1 MLAWHFFT
9 HFIFSPRAGALI
21 RRIAWL
27 SIVSILLSVTSF
39 LLVLFVMNGMNDSIQ
54 KRLLALEPH
63 LYVTLPA
70 VKTNALLE
78 AHPVYQRL
86 QENPENRAY
95 IFESQDL
102 IIRTM
107 DGQFRGAIAR
117 GVTAESLKFMT
128 EQLHRLD
135 QARFTKTLSQP
146 YTGEGEQLPGEGEII
161 MGVDLARSLGV
172 FEGDTVTVV
181 SPEALLL
188 PLGESPHFEKVR
200 VHRIISTNLADID
213 AQYVFYQRGVSLK
226 SLQSSAGLQRGIE
239 VFTPDGRGLDSLKE
253 NLLKFDGV
261 QVETWM
267 DRNSALFYALKLEK
281 FSIGLFLG
289 LAAIISASSI
299 LTVLTLLMSQ
309 KKRDIAILRTIGM
322 SGRGVV
328 RLFTQLGATLAGFG
342 VIGGIILGTAVSLYI
357 EYFPVN
363 VLPDIYY
370 DSQIP
375 ARVDFFLVFAVLAVS
390 GVIALL
396 GAWIPARAA
405 LEIEPSQALRVKN

>member
-63 LYVTLPA
+63 LYVTVPGI
-70 VKTNALLE
+70 KTTSLLE

-86 QENPENRAY
+86 RENPENKAY
-95 IFESQDL
+95 IFETQDL
-102 IIRTM
+102 IIRTI

-117 GVTAESLKFMT
+117 GVSAESLKFMT
-128 EQLHRLD
+128 EQIHRLD
-135 QARFTKTLSQP
+135 RAHYEKTANQP
-146 YTGEGEQLPGEGEII
+146 YTFDAEEVPGEGELI

-181 SPEALLL
+181 PPEALLL
-188 PLGESPHFEKVR
+188 PLGETPLFEKVR
-200 VHRIISTNLADID
+200 VHKIISTNLSDID
-213 AQYVFYQRGVSLK
+213 AQYVFYQRGVALK
-226 SLQSSAGLQRGIE
+226 SLQNSAGVQRGIE
-239 VFTPDGRGLDSLKE
+239 VFTPKGQGLEALKE
-253 NLLKFDGV
+253 DLMKFEGV

-281 FSIGLFLG
+281 FSIGMFLG

-309 KKRDIAILRTIGM
+309 KKRDIAILRTIGL
-322 SGRGVV
+322 SGRGAVK
-328 RLFTQLGATLAGFG
+328 LFTQLGASLAGFG
-342 VIGGIILGTAVSLYI
+342 VIGGVILGTGLSLYI
-357 EYFPVN
+357 EFFPVN

-375 ARVDFFLVFAVLAVS
+375 ARVDFTLVLGVFVVS
-390 GVIALL
+390 SIIALL